1 MNDTRESAI
10 KFPCDFPIKV
20 MGKSAHDFDTL
31 VVQIVRRHVADLIED
46 AISVRAS
53 TGGNYVALTVTVR
66 AHSQQQLDAL
76 YTELSG
82 HERVVMVL

>member
-1 MNDTRESAI
+1 MTETRESAI
-10 KFPCDFPIKV
+10 EFPCDFPIKV
-20 MGKSAHDFDTL
+20 VGKAAQDFDTL
-31 VVQIVRRHVADLIED
+31 VVEIVRRHVADLTEESV
-46 AISVRAS
+46 SVRAS
-53 TGGNYVALTVTVR
+53 RGGNYVAMTVTVR

>member
-1 MNDTRESAI
+1 
-10 KFPCDFPIKV
+10 
-20 MGKSAHDFDTL
+20 
-31 VVQIVRRHVADLIED
+31 VRRHVADLTEESV
-46 AISVRAS
+46 SVRAS
-53 TGGNYVALTVTVR
+53 RGGNYVAMTVTVR

>member
-1 MNDTRESAI
+1 MTETRESAI
-10 KFPCDFPIKV
+10 EFPCDFPIKV
-20 MGKSAHDFDTL
+20 VGKSAQDFDTL
-31 VVQIVRRHVADLIED
+31 VVEIVRRHAADLAEE
-46 AISVRAS
+46 SGRVRACR
-53 TGGNYVALTVTVR
+53 GGTSVAMTVTVR